1 MGGCARLLRQA
12 ATMRPMSHATTLLG
26 LGLDA
31 GGTETRWALAERDGR
46 LRGSGRVAGMTAL
59 QLADAQGREAVAA
72 LLARIAADAAPAQAG
87 GRVGALIAG
96 LTGFDADQAP
106 VFAQL
111 AGAAFG
117 VAPQAVQAVNDIEL
131 VCHNHFAPGEGYVVY
146 AGTGSIAAFVDEQG
160 ALQRAGGRGAIID
173 DAGGGHWIARE
184 ALKRVWRAE
193 DERPGAWRD
202 SPLARELFARIG
214 GSDWR
219 ATRAAV
225 YGGTRG
231 QVGELALAVAAAAKA
246 VPPDAAALAL
256 LRQAGEELARLA
268 LALAGRYGARPVALA
283 GRAFE
288 LHPAVE
294 QALRERLPA
303 GLHVRR
309 LHDKAH
315 ETAAR
320 RAARALPSGSPN
332 DTPR

>member
-1 MGGCARLLRQA
+1 MGGRTRLMRHA
-12 ATMRPMSHATTLLG
+12 ATMRAMSHATTLLG

-31 GGTETRWALAERDGR
+31 GGTETRWALATADGT
-46 LRGSGRVAGMTAL
+46 LRGSGRVAGMSAL
-59 QLADAQGREAVAA
+59 QLADVQGREAVAA
-72 LLARIAADAAPAQAG
+72 LLARIAADAAPARAG
-87 GRVGALIAG
+87 GRIGAVIAG

-117 VAPQAVQAVNDIEL
+117 TAPRAVHAVNDIEL
-131 VCHNHFAPGEGYVVY
+131 VCHNHFAPGEGVVVY
-146 AGTGSIAAFVDEQG
+146 AGTGSIAAFVDERG
-160 ALQRAGGRGAIID
+160 VLQRAGGRGAIID

-184 ALKRVWRAE
+184 ALKTVWRAE

-202 SPLARELFARIG
+202 SALARALFARIG

-219 ATRAAV
+219 TTRAVV

-231 QVGELALAVAAAAKA
+231 QVGELALAVAEAARGT
-246 VPPDAAALAL
+246 PPDAAALAL
-256 LRQAGEELARLA
+256 LRQAGSELARLA
-268 LALAGRYGARPVALA
+268 LAMCGRYGARPVALA

-288 LHPAVE
+288 LHPVVE

-303 GLHVRR
+303 GVPVRR
-309 LHDKAH
+309 LHDAAH

-320 RAARALPSGSPN
+320 RAARLPLHILPN
-332 DTPR
+332 DGPT

>member
-1 MGGCARLLRQA
+1 
-12 ATMRPMSHATTLLG
+12 MRAMSHARALLG

-31 GGTETRWALAERDGR
+31 GGTETRWALAERDGT
-46 LRGSGRVAGMTAL
+46 LRGHGRVAGMTAL
-59 QLADAQGREAVAA
+59 QLAGGEGREAVAA
-72 LLARIAADAAPAQAG
+72 LLRRIAEDAAACRAG
-87 GRVGALIAG
+87 DRIGAVIAG

-117 VAPQAVQAVNDIEL
+117 VAPQAVQAFNDIEL

-146 AGTGSIAAFVDEQG
+146 AGTGSIAAFVDERRV
-160 ALQRAGGRGAIID
+160 LQRAGGRGAIID

-184 ALKRVWRAE
+184 ALKQVWRAE
-193 DERPGAWRD
+193 DARPGAWQD
-202 SPLARELFARIG
+202 SALARALFARIG

-219 ATRAAV
+219 TTRAVV

-231 QVGELALAVAAAAKA
+231 QVGLLALAVAEAANEN
-246 VPPDAAALAL
+246 PPDAAALAL
-256 LRQAGEELARLA
+256 LRQAGVELARLA
-268 LALAGRYGARPVALA
+268 LAMCGRYGARPVALA

-303 GLHVRR
+303 DLPVRR
-309 LHDKAH
+309 LHDAAH

-320 RAARALPSGSPN
+320 RAAHAACGLPSDSTN
-332 DTPR
+332 DDPT